1 MPIIK
6 LDLDLPTYE
15 KLAEA
20 AVRELRPVHWH
31 AWVLLQR
38 ALGMPF
44 PKPNESSIAAPEASE
59 ADATA

>member
-20 AVRELRPVHWH
+20 AVRELRPPRSKFASLPHLPRQGSCRPGRLYG
-31 AWVLLQR
+31 A
-38 ALGMPF
+38 
-44 PKPNESSIAAPEASE
+44 SSWSRTHQTPP
-59 ADATA
+59 